1 MFRGKRSGA
10 YTVLKIIQT
19 PVFYLKNRSV
29 PKAGNMVQRSKSAS
43 SEPSQRQLR
52 VGEDLRHHL
61 AAILM
66 RQETHIPEL
75 DKVSITVSEV
85 SVSPDLSSARVYVMT
100 LGGQDMDAV
109 LPILNQYAPVLR
121 HEVAKRVHLRRLPVF
136 KFVRDDSYDN
146 ADRMARL
153 FSGIKS
159 QE

>member
-1 MFRGKRSGA
+1 
-10 YTVLKIIQT
+10 
-19 PVFYLKNRSV
+19 
-29 PKAGNMVQRSKSAS
+29 MVQRSKSAR

-85 SVSPDLSSARVYVMT
+85 SVSPDLSSARVYIMT
-100 LGGQDMDAV
+100 LGGQDMDRV
-109 LPILNQYAPVLR
+109 LPVLNQYAPVLR
-121 HEVAKRVHLRRLPVF
+121 HEVAKRVHWRRLPAF
-136 KFVRDDSYDN
+136 TFVRDDSYDN
-146 ADRMARL
+146 ADRIARL